1 MEKEPPV
8 YSVAK
13 LFDSI
18 AIDADWDKPA
28 WQAIQPLLINN
39 HMGAEPSHR
48 PKVLAKLAWDETALY
63 VIFRVEDRYVRAV
76 AQTYQDPVCLD
87 SCAELFFTP
96 APALSDFY
104 FNIEINCG
112 GTMLFE
118 WHPNATESIPVAA
131 TDADR
136 VTIAHTLPKRVD
148 PEIKDPTTWTIEYRL
163 PFTVLRKYCPA
174 AVLPAKDVTWRA
186 NLYKCADKTSHP
198 HWLTWTI
205 VDFPRPNFHPPCYFG
220 ALKFDEQPGER
231 ELRLR

>member
-87 SCAELFFTP
+87 SCAE
-96 APALSDFY
+96 
-104 FNIEINCG
+104 
-112 GTMLFE
+112 
-118 WHPNATESIPVAA
+118 
-131 TDADR
+131 
-136 VTIAHTLPKRVD
+136 
-148 PEIKDPTTWTIEYRL
+148 
-163 PFTVLRKYCPA
+163 
-174 AVLPAKDVTWRA
+174 
-186 NLYKCADKTSHP
+186 
-198 HWLTWTI
+198 
-205 VDFPRPNFHPPCYFG
+205 
-220 ALKFDEQPGER
+220 
-231 ELRLR
+231 